1 MGLVYREN
9 KALIR
14 DYPDEPTLPWRKAL
28 IVPGQDVVE
37 VDAAKASATEVEALL
52 TKLDTLAFEINN
64 EAIAR
69 ALVTEADSVITL
81 FRIVKKKV
89 GGAAT
94 YRGIQ
99 GAGVNLDLVW
109 LRAKHIGGPLLNKG
123 HADNKAIW
131 GQTVTY
137 PGVVYTWLYSTFT
150 AGTARDY
157 LPVQQMEEDA
167 GLLHIG
173 VIDPVVNPHMDAVEF
188 LQAGRTCPA
197 QSLNFN
203 VRRAFN
209 ETAVPFV
216 KFELPVLVQ
225 PLVSQRITAMPTIGN
240 GNTKLQLISI
250 LCASADDLVL

>member
-99 GAGVNLDLVW
+99 GAGVNLDLAW
-109 LRAKHIGGPLLNKG
+109 LRAKHIGGLLLNKVG
-123 HADNKAIW
+123 TASKGVW
-131 GQTVTY
+131 GQANGTV
-137 PGVVYTWLYSTFT
+137 TWLYATFV
-150 AGTARDY
+150 AGTAKDY
-157 LPVQQMEEDA
+157 LPKQQMADDA
-167 GLLHIG
+167 GLIHIG
-173 VIDPVVNPHMDAVEF
+173 VIDPVVNPHLDAVEF
-188 LQAGRTCPA
+188 KQAGRTCPA

-225 PLVSQRITAMPTIGN
+225 PLVSQQITAMPTIGN

>member
-52 TKLDTLAFEINN
+52 TKLDILAFEANS
-64 EAIAR
+64 ETIAR
-69 ALVTEADSVITL
+69 ALVTEADSIITL

-109 LRAKHIGGPLLNKG
+109 LRAKHIGGPLLNKAG
-123 HADNKAIW
+123 TTTCGVW
-131 GQTVTY
+131 GQANATVA
-137 PGVVYTWLYSTFT
+137 WLYSTFT
-150 AGTARDY
+150 AGTIKAY
-157 LPVQQMEEDA
+157 LPAQQMEEDA

-173 VIDPVVNPHMDAVEF
+173 VIDPVINPHMDAVEF

-203 VRRAFN
+203 VRKAFN

-225 PLVSQRITAMPTIGN
+225 PLVSQRIQVMPTISSADS
-240 GNTKLQLISI
+240 KLQLISI
-250 LCASADDLVL
+250 LCATADDLGL